1 MLAARRS
8 RFRYVQLPV
17 LGSCSVPF
25 YLSLTSPSARY
36 SRLVAR
42 LVSRW
47 VIPHGYSRLVG
58 RWVAIALPTHAM
70 MYLR

>member
-1 MLAARRS
+1 M
-8 RFRYVQLPV
+8 
-17 LGSCSVPF
+17 PF

-58 RWVAIALPTHAM
+58 RWEAIALPTHAM